1 MSKGPGLLEKLLN
14 LDRRIIY
21 GIILLSVLVPFWF
34 PMRLPIEP
42 TAPVIASYKAFEDLP
57 EGSLILISADYGPST
72 KVELHPVTLASGD
85 QALRQNKKIAFMAL
99 WPEGQALA
107 DEAIATLLKMH
118 PDKKYGVDLVN
129 LGYKAGNE
137 APLVS
142 MGLDFRGVFPTD
154 SKGTP
159 LSDIPML
166 SRVSRLD
173 QFALVAS
180 YSAGYPGG
188 IEHIR
193 LTGTQYKRPLLIAAT
208 AVVTP
213 QYFPYYESKQ
223 IIGLVGGLRG
233 AAEYEN
239 LTGFQG
245 DAISGM
251 DAQSVAHFTIAGLI
265 VFSNIISFLVFLKR
279 RREEQGG

>member
-1 MSKGPGLLEKLLN
+1 MLEKLLH

-21 GIILLSVLVPFWF
+21 LIILLSVLIPFYF
-34 PMRLPIEP
+34 PMRLPITVTEP
-42 TAPVIASYKAFEDLP
+42 VKKSFQAIEDLP

-72 KVELHPVTLASGD
+72 KVELHPITLASGD
-85 QALRQNKKIAFMAL
+85 QALRENKKIAFMAL

-107 DEAIATLLKMH
+107 DEAIATLLRLH
-118 PDKKYGVDLVN
+118 PEKKYGVDLVN

-154 SKGTP
+154 SRGTP

-166 SRVSRLD
+166 SRVSRLN

-193 LTGTQYKRPLLIAAT
+193 LTATQYKLPLIIAAT

-213 QYFPYYESKQ
+213 QYFPYYESHQ
-223 IIGLVGGLRG
+223 IVGLVGGLRG

-239 LTGFQG
+239 LTGFKG
-245 DAISGM
+245 DAIAGM

-265 VFSNIISFLVFLKR
+265 LFSNIITFLIFLKR
-279 RREEQGG
+279 RREKPLG